1 MNKENNNYS
10 PISVINSEQI
20 LLTKY
25 INYTDLAKRSSVE
38 DFFRYAHIS
47 YLIKSNPYSAIDG
60 SDLYCLLGLNHYDY
74 HTNDYH
80 TDLVSQNLN
89 EIFGIIPTIPY
100 KLVSKIVKLKD
111 NGLYELGYYPQ
122 RFLWNDAKDCTN
134 FLKID
139 NFITPNESEYVKPVL
154 GEKFSFPVIED
165 NKVVVKNFDVYKIKN
180 KEEYEVKVIFCPKC
194 YKIEPVEW
202 IKFGNDLVC
211 TKVLFNSP
219 VHMKNDYVKNDDIHS
234 FDDTFLKW
242 YIDNIFTRD
251 LFKYT
256 DLSFMKEQIPL
267 VIDEDIDTKLKEIER
282 LKQIKENL
290 IFRQQSEEHILDT
303 AQRSISSIFAEDN
316 KDEIIGGLHR

>member
-25 INYTDLAKRSSVE
+25 INYTDLAKHRSVE
-38 DFFRYAHIS
+38 DFFRYAHIA
-47 YLIKSNPYSAIDG
+47 YLIKSNPYSAIDS

-80 TDLVSQNLN
+80 TDLVSQKLN
-89 EIFGIIPTIPY
+89 EIFGFGIIPTIPY
-100 KLVSKIVKLKD
+100 KLVSKIAKLKD
-111 NGLYELGYYPQ
+111 NGLYELGHYPQ
-122 RFLWNDAKDCTN
+122 RFLWNDAKDCTS
-134 FLKID
+134 FLKIG
-139 NFITPNESEYVKPVL
+139 NFVTPNESEFVKPVL
-154 GEKFSFPVIED
+154 EEKFSFPVIED

-180 KEEYEVKVIFCPKC
+180 KEEYEVKVIFYPEC

-219 VHMKNDYVKNDDIHS
+219 VHMKNDYVKNDDIQS

-267 VIDEDIDTKLKEIER
+267 AIDEDIDIKLKEIER
-282 LKQIKENL
+282 LKQMKANL
-290 IFRQQSEEHILDT
+290 ILQQQIKGT
-303 AQRSISSIFAEDN
+303 AQRNIEENSKEQAV
-316 KDEIIGGLHR
+316 KTVHK